1 MLLSEV
7 KDYLKTIID
16 CPQWYTGK
24 IDATKEQ
31 CIGVYGIQ
39 GKAPN
44 IAIGGLEN
52 TSYSNKGISILVHW
66 SKNVTSA
73 EKKAQEVYDSL
84 FCNQDA
90 VIGGHKVIK
99 FDMKMSEPISVGTD
113 YNGIF
118 EFVIETIIYFER

>member
-24 IDATKEQ
+24 IDASKEQ
-31 CIGVYGIQ
+31 CIGIYGIQ
-39 GKAPN
+39 SKAPQ

-52 TSYSNKGISILVHW
+52 TSYSTKGISILIHW
-66 SKNVTSA
+66 SKNINDA
-73 EKKAQEVYDSL
+73 ERKAQEIYDSL
-84 FCNQDA
+84 LFNQDA
-90 VIGGHKVIK
+90 RIGEHKIIK
-99 FDMKMSEPISVGTD
+99 FDMKVSEPISVGTD
-113 YNGIF
+113 DNGIF